1 MADLD
6 LLEYRLQQAML
17 ARLRATT
24 TIVPKDMVTQL
35 GEEGEPLIRQVT
47 LGWDD
52 FAELMI
58 KAGVFG

>member
-24 TIVPKDMVTQL
+24 NIQPKDIVTQV
-35 GEEGEPLIRQVT
+35 GEEGEPLIRQVM
-47 LGWDD
+47 LHWDD

-58 KAGVFG
+58 RAGVFG